1 MIVFD
6 GLALNSES
14 TAALRDIA
22 HAMPLAM
29 QNIVEETNSVFQVY
43 QSVSETL
50 GEHDQGFRDM
60 LESIQKAQEEAM
72 EAILALLPELNRTA
86 DKIDAYI
93 AAHPIV
99 YDHEIS
105 VNF

>member
-29 QNIVEETNSVFQVY
+29 QNIVEETNKVFQVY

-50 GEHDQGFRDM
+50 GEHDQDFRDM
-60 LESIQKAQEEAM
+60 LKLIQKAQEEAAD
-72 EAILALLPELNRTA
+72 AILALPSEMNKTA
-86 DKIDAYI
+86 DKIDVYVAT
-93 AAHPIV
+93 HPTAK
-99 YDHEIS
+99 
-105 VNF
+105 

>member
-1 MIVFD
+1 MK
-6 GLALNSES
+6 LALNSKS
-14 TAALRDIA
+14 SAALREFA
-22 HAMPLAM
+22 QAMPLAM
-29 QNIVEETNSVFQVY
+29 QNIVEETNTVFQVY

-93 AAHPIV
+93 AAHPIA
-99 YDHEIS
+99 I
-105 VNF
+105 